1 MKGNIQKKWV
11 KGNNKQTEA
20 NKCSKLMEPKISNLD
35 FFNSI
40 NLLIINFISI
50 SSSFFLQTCIM
61 RRSFSLLPV
70 IVERIDVLNH
80 FDTEKLFSEIEFVAG
95 EMKLL

>member
-1 MKGNIQKKWV
+1 
-11 KGNNKQTEA
+11 
-20 NKCSKLMEPKISNLD
+20 MEPKISNLD
-35 FFNSI
+35 FFSSI

-50 SSSFFLQTCIM
+50 SSSFFLQICIM
-61 RRSFSLLPV
+61 RRWFSLLTV

-80 FDTEKLFSEIEFVAG
+80 FNTEKLFSEIEFVAG